1 MLPIRQRIILDLE
14 VMDKDEKESIVNIL
28 SCSIADGFS

>member
-14 VMDKDEKESIVNIL
+14 VMDKDEKESVNDIL
-28 SCSIADGFS
+28 SCGIADGFS